1 MAFWDLDFLA
11 EDGVFD
17 AFLGVDGLS
26 DFDFVAVG
34 GVSGS
39 FLGSGSSVLISSFLA
54 VSGVVLM
61 MLTVGVLLCASLDFL
76 RGDGGVVGVV
86 GTGF

>member
-1 MAFWDLDFLA
+1 
-11 EDGVFD
+11 
-17 AFLGVDGLS
+17 
-26 DFDFVAVG
+26 
-34 GVSGS
+34 
-39 FLGSGSSVLISSFLA
+39 
-54 VSGVVLM
+54 M